1 MKISWIW
8 QMASIFFSPR
18 KKIDFFFQ
26 KILYEENGKH
36 SRHVCTFF
44 SILARGLSFKGKQ
57 KGYRICPRDK
67 KALEVRRTQV

>member
-1 MKISWIW
+1 M
-8 QMASIFFSPR
+8 FT
-18 KKIDFFFQ
+18 KKKYRFFFQ

-44 SILARGLSFKGKQ
+44 SILARGLSIKGKQ

-67 KALEVRRTQV
+67 KASIGGETNSSLDSHYGI